1 MWNQGSR
8 ATLSAMTGEQK
19 WYYEELGELVGPV
32 NGETLCD
39 MLRLGV
45 LTSVTPVWR
54 DGLVGRQPANIV
66 PELLEHV
73 SEQARL
79 NPQLHAAAP
88 QVAGLPPLPVKV
100 PNSGKA
106 VASLVLGIV
115 SLSLFCVWPISLPC
129 GIIGMVLGLVANR
142 GPHKQSFATA
152 GVIMSLIGLL
162 LPALFFLH
170 VILTQ

>member
-1 MWNQGSR
+1 MPDDH
-8 ATLSAMTGEQK
+8 K

-32 NGETLCD
+32 NGETICD

-45 LTSVTPVWR
+45 LTPMTPVWR
-54 DGLVGRQPANIV
+54 DGLVGRQPVTMV

-79 NPQLHAAAP
+79 NPQVHAAAP

-106 VASLVLGIV
+106 VASLVLGII
-115 SLSLFCVWPISLPC
+115 SLALFCVWPISIPC

-142 GPHKQSFATA
+142 GPYKQSLATA
-152 GVIMSLIGLL
+152 GVVMSFIAIL
-162 LPALFFLH
+162 LPALAFLNL
-170 VILTQ
+170 ILTK